1 MLWLGL
7 LSGAALAASALP
19 SAPPFARSL
28 VWTEKG
34 AEFETLSSQPISCL
48 AKGTNPA
55 SVQYGR
61 ALFNT
66 PTLLGGQAAK
76 AGLNCNSCHISGR
89 DNLHFMLPQL
99 SSVSGTADVS
109 SSFFSAARGNGK
121 FDPVKI
127 PDLAMPGKI
136 SRDPS
141 SDKLER
147 FIRNLVVEEFSGH
160 EPSKTTLSALAAYVR
175 AIRNCEGSP
184 ERGPHRLEDQRLEDQ
199 LALISSAVDGAAN
212 MAKAGEYGTADLLIA
227 AARHQLGLIHE
238 RYGARGLKRQ
248 QKMLLKSS
256 IDLQTT
262 TDLPKWQADFD
273 RNVAPALRQAES
285 KSAYNPAIL
294 RKLLAPS

>member
-1 MLWLGL
+1 M
-7 LSGAALAASALP
+7 SGAALAASALP
-19 SAPPFARSL
+19 FASPVARSL

-34 AEFETLSSQPISCL
+34 AEFKTLSSQPTSCL
-48 AKGTNPA
+48 AKGPDA
-55 SVQYGR
+55 AQVQYGR

-66 PTLLGGQAAK
+66 PSLLGGQAAK

-89 DNLHFMLPQL
+89 DNPHFVLPQL
-99 SSVSGTADVS
+99 SGVPGTADVS
-109 SSFFSAARGNGK
+109 SSFFSSARGNGK
-121 FDPVKI
+121 LDPVKI

-141 SDKLER
+141 SDTLER

-175 AIRNCEGSP
+175 AIRNCEAGP
-184 ERGPHRLEDQRLEDQ
+184 EREPHRLEDQLT
-199 LALISSAVDGAAN
+199 LISASVDGAAN
-212 MAKAGEYGTADLLIA
+212 MAKAGESSTANLLIA
-227 AARHQLGLIHE
+227 AARHQLGLIYE
-238 RYGARGLKRQ
+238 RYGARGLKREQ
-248 QKMLLKSS
+248 AMLLKSS

-294 RKLLAPS
+294 KKLLVYR